1 MRQPLEAGRKLGGH
15 HLLAVEPTPVD
26 DKGTVTD
33 RVNHAPL
40 LSPEINVGCDSLEH
54 DDIVPGNNVDDLAL
68 MLAKHYL
75 IKGALTTLAGTA
87 VSLNLA
93 SLSVSAPEHVP
104 IPTTWSSRSTVGM
117 AITHSFVFRKAA
129 KE

>member
-54 DDIVPGNNVDDLAL
+54 DDIVLGNNVDDLAL
-68 MLAKHYL
+68 NVGEALLDQGRFDDLGRYSREL
-75 IKGALTTLAGTA
+75 EFGELVSIGTGA
-87 VSLNLA
+87 
-93 SLSVSAPEHVP
+93 
-104 IPTTWSSRSTVGM
+104 RSNSHHLVKQVDSWNGDH
-117 AITHSFVFRKAA
+117 ALLRFS
-129 KE
+129 

>member
-68 MLAKHYL
+68 NVGEALLDQGRLDDLGSYSREL
-75 IKGALTTLAGTA
+75 EFGELVGIGTGARPNSDHLVKQVDSWNGDHALLRF
-87 VSLNLA
+87 S
-93 SLSVSAPEHVP
+93 
-104 IPTTWSSRSTVGM
+104 
-117 AITHSFVFRKAA
+117 
-129 KE
+129 